1 MTEKELNL
9 TKAQNAVLSHDWG
22 TAARLYKL
30 LLKDDDS
37 NIVYLKALA
46 NVYVKSNEDEKAIP
60 YYEQIINF
68 YPHDIDAM
76 NSLGAIY
83 RRIKKYQKSVEILK
97 KAQNEQNISSV
108 NYNLGFTFKEMG
120 NYEDAIECFESVI
133 TENPDDVLTY
143 NHLGSIY
150 MLQKNYEKSVNSF
163 KHGLQVDQNHPILN
177 YNLARCYAESKN
189 YRDSIKYFEK
199 ALRTR
204 PGWIEAVRDFSD
216 VLVKCQ
222 KNSSAQ
228 ELVERTIKMHP
239 QNADLL
245 CILGNIFLSQ
255 FDYDNAVKTFEKA
268 EEIEPNDVKIL
279 MGFSEALE
287 KGDRIDE
294 ALEKAVEAAD
304 LSPLNPDVRKRYIHT
319 LLSAQKYDQALEH
332 VKELEETEGD
342 DLQVLDLYGQYYIC
356 RGNEEVANLYY
367 QKIKEKN
374 QEYDDYIL
382 NASDRFMQTGNL
394 DKAEEYAKKFVAKRE
409 KIPEGYN
416 QLGQIYVAKGE
427 WNKAKSV
434 LEKSSTFRNPNVLA
448 KKKLERVNTEI
459 NNNPN
464 FAQMP
469 SFDFSSLQKEDDII
483 SSQSDFETYDFDLQK
498 NDDFFEQGIENFSL
512 TDSESDNKKDD
523 DIDHEV
529 ILDDVEGEENI
540 NNEEIE
546 KDSNLIEESDDFIQN
561 DLPADEKNDLEIIE
575 SGNEEEDFSN
585 QEQDDDESFDEKTF
599 DFSQFGDLPGLNET
613 LCEDDEEFWSE
624 FDDKDDSEMNDEN
637 EILSENLVGQKDD
650 SKQVIN
656 QYDGKPDLEQNS
668 QYLET
673 KNNVLN
679 SEAVG
684 RISQIVDKATE
695 ISNNEILQKERE
707 IENKTAVLGALNSA
721 DTALQMAMKTQ
732 QLVKDLEEK
741 QKIFEEEFVTKSEK
755 MIQEV
760 VDKKFE
766 ENLEVV
772 SDKMEF
778 ASVDEFIGEEAEVI
792 EAPLKTDVESE
803 AEFADVTE
811 FAESEN
817 EVADNEVEFADVS
830 EVIEGET
837 EFASVDEFIG
847 EETEVI
853 EAPLKTDVESEAE
866 FADVTEFAES
876 ENEVA
881 GDEVEFVDVSE
892 VSEGETE
899 FASVDE
905 FIGEEAEVIEEPVET
920 DVESEAEF
928 ADVTEF
934 AEDENEVADNEVEF
948 ADVSEVADNEVEF
961 ADVSEVAGDESSN
974 ESRPSIDVCDFKNL
988 RAIFEYLPENGKDSF
1003 VSNRIRMVVEYVI
1016 AKTSGKRGLLKTAKM
1031 WRKAAHLDND
1041 EIQNDEDKVTAREV
1055 YDLVVYLKTLANEL
1069 EDKEISKAICESAD
1083 NVLQRIQL

>member
-83 RRIKKYQKSVEILK
+83 RRIKQYQKSVEILK

-150 MLQKNYEKSVNSF
+150 LLQKNYEKSVNSF

-268 EEIEPNDVKIL
+268 EEIEPNDIKIL

-464 FAQMP
+464 FAKMP
-469 SFDFSSLQKEDDII
+469 DFDFSSLQKEDDII
-483 SSQSDFETYDFDLQK
+483 SSQPDFEDDDFDLRK
-498 NDDFFEQGIENFSL
+498 NDNFFEQGIENFSL

-529 ILDDVEGEENI
+529 ILDDVECEENI
-540 NNEEIE
+540 NNKEIE
-546 KDSNLIEESDDFIQN
+546 KDSNLIEESEESDDFIQN

-673 KNNVLN
+673 KSNVLN
-679 SEAVG
+679 SEAVE

-772 SDKMEF
+772 SDKIEF
-778 ASVDEFIGEEAEVI
+778 AEVDEFIGEEAEVI

-803 AEFADVTE
+803 VEFADVTE

-817 EVADNEVEFADVS
+817 EVAGDEVEFADVS

-847 EETEVI
+847 EEAEVI
-853 EAPLKTDVESEAE
+853 EAPVETDVESETE
-866 FADVTEFAES
+866 FADVTEFDED

-881 GDEVEFVDVSE
+881 DNEVEFVDVSE

-905 FIGEEAEVIEEPVET
+905 FIGEEAEVIEAPLET

-934 AEDENEVADNEVEF
+934 AESENEVADNEVEF
-948 ADVSEVADNEVEF
+948 V
-961 ADVSEVAGDESSN
+961 DVSEVAGDESSN

>member
-68 YPHDIDAM
+68 YPHDIEAM

-83 RRIKKYQKSVEILK
+83 RRIKQYQKSVEILK

-150 MLQKNYEKSVNSF
+150 LLQKNYEKSVNSF

-268 EEIEPNDVKIL
+268 EEIEPNDIKIL

-459 NNNPN
+459 NNNPT

-483 SSQSDFETYDFDLQK
+483 LSQSDFETDDSGLRK
-498 NDDFFEQGIENFSL
+498 NDNSYEEAIESFSL
-512 TDSESDNKKDD
+512 TNSEN
-523 DIDHEV
+523 
-529 ILDDVEGEENI
+529 ENI
-540 NNEEIE
+540 NVNYETIDKNTWNEIDGE
-546 KDSNLIEESDDFIQN
+546 KNSNVLENGNLIEENDTNDDFNQN
-561 DLPADEKNDLEIIE
+561 DLQVNDENDVKENQTVEIIE
-575 SGNEEEDFSN
+575 SGNENEDFST
-585 QEQDDDESFDEKTF
+585 QEDDNDEVFDEKNF

-679 SEAVG
+679 SEAVE

-778 ASVDEFIGEEAEVI
+778 AEVDEFIGEEAEVI

-817 EVADNEVEFADVS
+817 EVAGDDV
-830 EVIEGET
+830 
-837 EFASVDEFIG
+837 D
-847 EETEVI
+847 
-853 EAPLKTDVESEAE
+853 
-866 FADVTEFAES
+866 
-876 ENEVA
+876 
-881 GDEVEFVDVSE
+881 
-892 VSEGETE
+892 
-899 FASVDE
+899 
-905 FIGEEAEVIEEPVET
+905 
-920 DVESEAEF
+920 
-928 ADVTEF
+928 
-934 AEDENEVADNEVEF
+934 
-948 ADVSEVADNEVEF
+948 F

>member
-83 RRIKKYQKSVEILK
+83 RRIKQYQKSVEILK
-97 KAQNEQNISSV
+97 KAQHEQNISSV

-150 MLQKNYEKSVNSF
+150 LLQKNYEKAVNSF

-204 PGWIEAVRDFSD
+204 PGWIEAVRDFSN

-268 EEIEPNDVKIL
+268 EEIEPNDIKIL

-464 FAQMP
+464 FAKMP
-469 SFDFSSLQKEDDII
+469 DFDFSSLQKEDDII
-483 SSQSDFETYDFDLQK
+483 FSQPDFEDDDFDLQK

-546 KDSNLIEESDDFIQN
+546 KDSDLIEESEESDDFIQN

-585 QEQDDDESFDEKTF
+585 QEDDNDESFDEKTF

-624 FDDKDDSEMNDEN
+624 FDDKDDSEMNDEDK
-637 EILSENLVGQKDD
+637 ILSENLVDQKDD

-679 SEAVG
+679 SEAVE

-778 ASVDEFIGEEAEVI
+778 AEVDEFIGEEAEVI
-792 EAPLKTDVESE
+792 EAPVEIDVERE

-817 EVADNEVEFADVS
+817 EVVDNEVEFADVS
-830 EVIEGET
+830 EVAEDET

-881 GDEVEFVDVSE
+881 GDEVEFADVSE
-892 VSEGETE
+892 VIEGETE

-905 FIGEEAEVIEEPVET
+905 FIGEEAEVIEAPVEI

-934 AEDENEVADNEVEF
+934 AESENEVADNEIEF
-948 ADVSEVADNEVEF
+948 ADVSEVAD
-961 ADVSEVAGDESSN
+961 DESSN

>member
-1 MTEKELNL
+1 M
-9 TKAQNAVLSHDWG
+9 
-22 TAARLYKL
+22 
-30 LLKDDDS
+30 
-37 NIVYLKALA
+37 
-46 NVYVKSNEDEKAIP
+46 
-60 YYEQIINF
+60 
-68 YPHDIDAM
+68 
-76 NSLGAIY
+76 
-83 RRIKKYQKSVEILK
+83 
-97 KAQNEQNISSV
+97 
-108 NYNLGFTFKEMG
+108 
-120 NYEDAIECFESVI
+120 
-133 TENPDDVLTY
+133 PD
-143 NHLGSIY
+143 
-150 MLQKNYEKSVNSF
+150 
-163 KHGLQVDQNHPILN
+163 
-177 YNLARCYAESKN
+177 
-189 YRDSIKYFEK
+189 
-199 ALRTR
+199 
-204 PGWIEAVRDFSD
+204 
-216 VLVKCQ
+216 
-222 KNSSAQ
+222 
-228 ELVERTIKMHP
+228 
-239 QNADLL
+239 
-245 CILGNIFLSQ
+245 
-255 FDYDNAVKTFEKA
+255 
-268 EEIEPNDVKIL
+268 
-279 MGFSEALE
+279 
-287 KGDRIDE
+287 
-294 ALEKAVEAAD
+294 
-304 LSPLNPDVRKRYIHT
+304 
-319 LLSAQKYDQALEH
+319 
-332 VKELEETEGD
+332 
-342 DLQVLDLYGQYYIC
+342 
-356 RGNEEVANLYY
+356 
-367 QKIKEKN
+367 
-374 QEYDDYIL
+374 
-382 NASDRFMQTGNL
+382 
-394 DKAEEYAKKFVAKRE
+394 
-409 KIPEGYN
+409 
-416 QLGQIYVAKGE
+416 
-427 WNKAKSV
+427 
-434 LEKSSTFRNPNVLA
+434 
-448 KKKLERVNTEI
+448 
-459 NNNPN
+459 
-464 FAQMP
+464 
-469 SFDFSSLQKEDDII
+469 FDFSSLQKEDDII
-483 SSQSDFETYDFDLQK
+483 SSQSDFETDDFDLQK

-523 DIDHEV
+523 DIAHEV

-575 SGNEEEDFSN
+575 SGNEEEDFST
-585 QEQDDDESFDEKTF
+585 QEDDNDEVFDEKTF

-679 SEAVG
+679 SEAVE

-778 ASVDEFIGEEAEVI
+778 AEVDEFIGEEAEVIEAPLKTDVESEAEFADVTEFAESENEVVGDEVEFVDVSEVIEGETEFASVDEFIGEEAEVI

-830 EVIEGET
+830 EI
-837 EFASVDEFIG
+837 S
-847 EETEVI
+847 
-853 EAPLKTDVESEAE
+853 
-866 FADVTEFAES
+866 
-876 ENEVA
+876 
-881 GDEVEFVDVSE
+881 GDD
-892 VSEGETE
+892 
-899 FASVDE
+899 
-905 FIGEEAEVIEEPVET
+905 
-920 DVESEAEF
+920 
-928 ADVTEF
+928 
-934 AEDENEVADNEVEF
+934 
-948 ADVSEVADNEVEF
+948 VEF

>member
-1 MTEKELNL
+1 MTDKELNL

-46 NVYVKSNEDEKAIP
+46 NVYVKSDEDEKAIP

-68 YPHDIDAM
+68 YPHDIEAM

-83 RRIKKYQKSVEILK
+83 RRIKQYQKSVEILK
-97 KAQNEQNISSV
+97 RAQNEQNISSV

-150 MLQKNYEKSVNSF
+150 LLQKNYEKSVNSF

-189 YRDSIKYFEK
+189 YRESIKYFEK

-228 ELVERTIKMHP
+228 ELVERTIKIHP

-255 FDYDNAVKTFEKA
+255 FDYENAAKVFEKA
-268 EEIEPNDVKIL
+268 EEIEPNDIKIL

-287 KGDRIDE
+287 KGDKIDE

-304 LSPLNPDVRKRYIHT
+304 ISPLNPDVRKRYIHT
-319 LLSAQKYDQALEH
+319 LLSAQKFDQALEH

-367 QKIKEKN
+367 KKIKEQN

-382 NASDRFMQTGNL
+382 NASDRFLQIGNL
-394 DKAEEYAKKFVAKRE
+394 DKAEEYAKEFVVK
-409 KIPEGYN
+409 KGKVPEGYN
-416 QLGQIYVAKGE
+416 QLGEIYVAKGE

-459 NNNPN
+459 NNNPS

-469 SFDFSSLQKEDDII
+469 AFDFSSLKKEDEII
-483 SSQSDFETYDFDLQK
+483 SLQSDSENDVFDLQK
-498 NDDFFEQGIENFSL
+498 NDDSFVAGMENYSL
-512 TDSESDNKKDD
+512 TDSESENIKNEKIDDEIIFDDVD
-523 DIDHEV
+523 DIGD
-529 ILDDVEGEENI
+529 IAGEEII
-540 NNEEIE
+540 NNEENE
-546 KDSNLIEESDDFIQN
+546 KDYNIIEENDDEEN
-561 DLPADEKNDLEIIE
+561 KSVEIIE
-575 SGNEEEDFSN
+575 SENDDEDFSN
-585 QEQDDDESFDEKTF
+585 QENDNDELFDEKTF

-613 LCEDDEEFWSE
+613 LCEDEEDFWNE
-624 FDDKDDSEMNDEN
+624 FDDENDVEN
-637 EILSENLVGQKDD
+637 ENSSENLSVQMDEA
-650 SKQVIN
+650 KQVAN
-656 QYDGKPDLEQNS
+656 QSDEESNPVQNP

-673 KNNVLN
+673 EKSVLN
-679 SEAVG
+679 SEAFEK
-684 RISQIVDKATE
+684 ISQIVDKATE

-732 QLVKDLEEK
+732 QMVKDLEEK
-741 QKIFEEEFVTKSEK
+741 QKSFEEEFVTKSEK
-755 MIQEV
+755 MIQEA

-766 ENLEVV
+766 ENMEITG
-772 SDKMEF
+772 DNMEF
-778 ASVDEFIGEEAEVI
+778 ADVDEFVEEDTEFGDVDEFAVVDELCGEEAEVI
-792 EAPLKTDVESE
+792 EAPTETAE
-803 AEFADVTE
+803 CEIEFAGVDE
-811 FAESEN
+811 F
-817 EVADNEVEFADVS
+817 VE
-830 EVIEGET
+830 EET
-837 EFASVDEFIG
+837 EFGDVD
-847 EETEVI
+847 
-853 EAPLKTDVESEAE
+853 
-866 FADVTEFAES
+866 
-876 ENEVA
+876 
-881 GDEVEFVDVSE
+881 
-892 VSEGETE
+892 
-899 FASVDE
+899 
-905 FIGEEAEVIEEPVET
+905 
-920 DVESEAEF
+920 
-928 ADVTEF
+928 EF
-934 AEDENEVADNEVEF
+934 AEDE
-948 ADVSEVADNEVEF
+948 SEGAEIYTPCE
-961 ADVSEVAGDESSN
+961 ESTNNST
-974 ESRPSIDVCDFKNL
+974 SSFDVCDFKNL
-988 RAIFEYLPENGKDSF
+988 RTIFEYLPENGKDSF

-1031 WRKAAHLDND
+1031 WRKSAQLDNY
-1041 EIQNDEDKVTAREV
+1041 ETQNDEDKVTAREV
-1055 YDLVVYLKTLANEL
+1055 YDLVAYLKTLANEL

>member
-150 MLQKNYEKSVNSF
+150 LLQKNYEKSVNSF

-540 NNEEIE
+540 NNKEIE
-546 KDSNLIEESDDFIQN
+546 KDSNLIEESEESDDFIQN

-948 ADVSEVADNEVEF
+948 ADVSEVA
-961 ADVSEVAGDESSN
+961 GDESSN

-1041 EIQNDEDKVTAREV
+1041 EAQNDEDKVTAREV

>member
-30 LLKDDDS
+30 LLKEDDS
-37 NIVYLKALA
+37 NITYLKALA

-83 RRIKKYQKSVEILK
+83 RRIKQYQKSVEILK

-150 MLQKNYEKSVNSF
+150 LLQKNYEKSVNSF

-268 EEIEPNDVKIL
+268 EEIEPNDIKIL

-464 FAQMP
+464 FAKMP
-469 SFDFSSLQKEDDII
+469 DFDFSSLQKEDDII
-483 SSQSDFETYDFDLQK
+483 SSQPDFETDDFDLQK

-523 DIDHEV
+523 DIAHEV

-546 KDSNLIEESDDFIQN
+546 KDSDLIEESEESDDFIQN

-650 SKQVIN
+650 SKQAIN
-656 QYDGKPDLEQNS
+656 QYDGKSDLEQNS

-673 KNNVLN
+673 KSNVLN
-679 SEAVG
+679 SEAVE

-778 ASVDEFIGEEAEVI
+778 AEVDEFIGEEAE
-792 EAPLKTDVESE
+792 A
-803 AEFADVTE
+803 
-811 FAESEN
+811 
-817 EVADNEVEFADVS
+817 
-830 EVIEGET
+830 
-837 EFASVDEFIG
+837 
-847 EETEVI
+847 I

-881 GDEVEFVDVSE
+881 GDEVEFADVSE
-892 VSEGETE
+892 VAEDETE

-905 FIGEEAEVIEEPVET
+905 FIGEEAEVIEASVET

-934 AEDENEVADNEVEF
+934 AENENEVAGDEVEF
-948 ADVSEVADNEVEF
+948 ADVSEVAD
-961 ADVSEVAGDESSN
+961 DESSN
-974 ESRPSIDVCDFKNL
+974 EFRPSIDVCDFKNL

>member
-37 NIVYLKALA
+37 NITYLKALA

-83 RRIKKYQKSVEILK
+83 RRIKQYQKSVEILK
-97 KAQNEQNISSV
+97 KAQHEQNISSV

-150 MLQKNYEKSVNSF
+150 LQQKNYEKSVNSF

-268 EEIEPNDVKIL
+268 EEIEPNDIKIL

-382 NASDRFMQTGNL
+382 NASDRFMQIGNL

-464 FAQMP
+464 FAKMP
-469 SFDFSSLQKEDDII
+469 DFDFSSLQKEDDII
-483 SSQSDFETYDFDLQK
+483 FSQPDFETDDFDLQK

-512 TDSESDNKKDD
+512 ADSESDNKKDD
-523 DIDHEV
+523 DIAHEV
-529 ILDDVEGEENI
+529 ILDDVEGEENV
-540 NNEEIE
+540 NNKEIE
-546 KDSNLIEESDDFIQN
+546 KDSNLIEESEESDDFIQN

-585 QEQDDDESFDEKTF
+585 QEDDNDESFDEKTF

-624 FDDKDDSEMNDEN
+624 FDDKDDSEMNDEDK
-637 EILSENLVGQKDD
+637 ILSENLVGQKDD
-650 SKQVIN
+650 SKQVSN
-656 QYDGKPDLEQNS
+656 QYNGKPDLEQNS

-679 SEAVG
+679 SEAVE

-778 ASVDEFIGEEAEVI
+778 ASVDEFIGEEAEII

-811 FAESEN
+811 FAE
-817 EVADNEVEFADVS
+817 
-830 EVIEGET
+830 
-837 EFASVDEFIG
+837 
-847 EETEVI
+847 
-853 EAPLKTDVESEAE
+853 
-866 FADVTEFAES
+866 
-876 ENEVA
+876 
-881 GDEVEFVDVSE
+881 
-892 VSEGETE
+892 
-899 FASVDE
+899 
-905 FIGEEAEVIEEPVET
+905 
-920 DVESEAEF
+920 
-928 ADVTEF
+928 
-934 AEDENEVADNEVEF
+934 DEN
-948 ADVSEVADNEVEF
+948 EVADNEVEF

-1041 EIQNDEDKVTAREV
+1041 EAQNDEDKVTAREV

>member
-37 NIVYLKALA
+37 NITYLKALA

-68 YPHDIDAM
+68 YPHDIEAM

-150 MLQKNYEKSVNSF
+150 LLQKNYEKSVNSF

-268 EEIEPNDVKIL
+268 EQIEPNDIKIL

-459 NNNPN
+459 NNNPT

-483 SSQSDFETYDFDLQK
+483 FSQSDFETDDSDLRK
-498 NDDFFEQGIENFSL
+498 NDNLYEEAIESLSL
-512 TDSESDNKKDD
+512 TDSEN
-523 DIDHEV
+523 
-529 ILDDVEGEENI
+529 ENI
-540 NNEEIE
+540 NENYETIDKNTWNENDGE
-546 KDSNLIEESDDFIQN
+546 KNSNVLEDGSLIEENDTNDDFNQN
-561 DLPADEKNDLEIIE
+561 DLQVNDENDVKENQTVEIIE
-575 SGNEEEDFSN
+575 SGNENEDFST
-585 QEQDDDESFDEKTF
+585 QEDDNDEVFDEKTF

-624 FDDKDDSEMNDEN
+624 FDDDNVNEN
-637 EILSENLVGQKDD
+637 ENSSENLTSELD
-650 SKQVIN
+650 
-656 QYDGKPDLEQNS
+656 
-668 QYLET
+668 ET
-673 KNNVLN
+673 KPVRNQNDEEMDLAQIPQN
-679 SEAVG
+679 FENKMNELASDAFEKM
-684 RISQIVDKATE
+684 SKIVDKATE
-695 ISNNEILQKERE
+695 ISNSEIAQKQRE

-721 DTALQMAMKTQ
+721 DTALQVAMKTQ
-732 QLVKDLEEK
+732 QIVKNLEEK
-741 QKIFEEEFVTKSEK
+741 QKNFEEEFLTKSEK
-755 MIQEV
+755 MIQEA

-766 ENLEVV
+766 EEAEINGVE
-772 SDKMEF
+772 SDF
-778 ASVDEFIGEEAEVI
+778 ADVEEFIEQEDEV
-792 EAPLKTDVESE
+792 TESE
-803 AEFADVTE
+803 SEFADVDELCSQETKNDVEENEFSEVSEFVEAENDDVDAENDFADVEEFIEQEDEVTESESEFADVDELCSQETENDVEETE
-811 FAESEN
+811 FAEVSEFVEAEN
-817 EVADNEVEFADVS
+817 DDIDAENDFADVEEFIEQKDEVTESEPEFADVDELCS
-830 EVIEGET
+830 QETKNDVEET
-837 EFASVDEFIG
+837 EFAEVSEF
-847 EETEVI
+847 
-853 EAPLKTDVESEAE
+853 VESEN
-866 FADVTEFAES
+866 D
-876 ENEVA
+876 
-881 GDEVEFVDVSE
+881 D
-892 VSEGETE
+892 
-899 FASVDE
+899 
-905 FIGEEAEVIEEPVET
+905 
-920 DVESEAEF
+920 
-928 ADVTEF
+928 
-934 AEDENEVADNEVEF
+934 DENTDME
-948 ADVSEVADNEVEF
+948 
-961 ADVSEVAGDESSN
+961 
-974 ESRPSIDVCDFKNL
+974 DVCDFKNL

-1031 WRKAAHLDND
+1031 WRKSAHLDND
-1041 EIQNDEDKVTAREV
+1041 EAQNDEDKVTAKEI
-1055 YDLVVYLKTLANEL
+1055 YDLVKYLKTLANEL

-1083 NVLQRIQL
+1083 NVLIRIQL

>member
-1 MTEKELNL
+1 M
-9 TKAQNAVLSHDWG
+9 
-22 TAARLYKL
+22 
-30 LLKDDDS
+30 
-37 NIVYLKALA
+37 
-46 NVYVKSNEDEKAIP
+46 
-60 YYEQIINF
+60 
-68 YPHDIDAM
+68 
-76 NSLGAIY
+76 
-83 RRIKKYQKSVEILK
+83 
-97 KAQNEQNISSV
+97 
-108 NYNLGFTFKEMG
+108 
-120 NYEDAIECFESVI
+120 
-133 TENPDDVLTY
+133 
-143 NHLGSIY
+143 
-150 MLQKNYEKSVNSF
+150 
-163 KHGLQVDQNHPILN
+163 
-177 YNLARCYAESKN
+177 
-189 YRDSIKYFEK
+189 
-199 ALRTR
+199 
-204 PGWIEAVRDFSD
+204 
-216 VLVKCQ
+216 
-222 KNSSAQ
+222 
-228 ELVERTIKMHP
+228 
-239 QNADLL
+239 
-245 CILGNIFLSQ
+245 
-255 FDYDNAVKTFEKA
+255 
-268 EEIEPNDVKIL
+268 
-279 MGFSEALE
+279 
-287 KGDRIDE
+287 
-294 ALEKAVEAAD
+294 
-304 LSPLNPDVRKRYIHT
+304 
-319 LLSAQKYDQALEH
+319 
-332 VKELEETEGD
+332 
-342 DLQVLDLYGQYYIC
+342 
-356 RGNEEVANLYY
+356 
-367 QKIKEKN
+367 
-374 QEYDDYIL
+374 
-382 NASDRFMQTGNL
+382 
-394 DKAEEYAKKFVAKRE
+394 
-409 KIPEGYN
+409 
-416 QLGQIYVAKGE
+416 
-427 WNKAKSV
+427 
-434 LEKSSTFRNPNVLA
+434 
-448 KKKLERVNTEI
+448 
-459 NNNPN
+459 
-464 FAQMP
+464 
-469 SFDFSSLQKEDDII
+469 
-483 SSQSDFETYDFDLQK
+483 
-498 NDDFFEQGIENFSL
+498 
-512 TDSESDNKKDD
+512 
-523 DIDHEV
+523 
-529 ILDDVEGEENI
+529 
-540 NNEEIE
+540 
-546 KDSNLIEESDDFIQN
+546 
-561 DLPADEKNDLEIIE
+561 PADEKNDLEIIE

-778 ASVDEFIGEEAEVI
+778 ASVDEFIGEE
-792 EAPLKTDVESE
+792 
-803 AEFADVTE
+803 
-811 FAESEN
+811 
-817 EVADNEVEFADVS
+817 
-830 EVIEGET
+830 
-837 EFASVDEFIG
+837 
-847 EETEVI
+847 TEVI

-934 AEDENEVADNEVEF
+934 AEDEN
-948 ADVSEVADNEVEF
+948 EVADNEVEF